1 MKRHV
6 PRYVVPVFQSLGY
19 SEVHKYEKDDSDVN
33 VGDVIVKN
41 DAESDIFYKV
51 SLEAMIGKG
60 EFTPTENDIA
70 FWYGGLLEHDLTI
83 YNQFENRGQK
93 LGRLHAWMHHSNLQ
107 TSAKP
112 VMTKL

>member
-1 MKRHV
+1 MKFDAVNIDVDTNGCLICTPIYWSERQV
-6 PRYVVPVFQSLGY
+6 ARYAVPVFQSLGY

-41 DAESDIFYKV
+41 DAEADIFYKV

-70 FWYGGLLEHDLTI
+70 F
-83 YNQFENRGQK
+83 
-93 LGRLHAWMHHSNLQ
+93 
-107 TSAKP
+107 
-112 VMTKL
+112 